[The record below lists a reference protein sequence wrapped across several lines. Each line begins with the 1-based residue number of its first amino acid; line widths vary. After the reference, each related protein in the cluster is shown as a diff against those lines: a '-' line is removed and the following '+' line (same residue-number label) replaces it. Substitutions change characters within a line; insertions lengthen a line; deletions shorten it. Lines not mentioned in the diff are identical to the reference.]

1 MYAVLSLCGMN
12 LLPATMVS
20 LPAAILL
27 VHRPPIDIATLLGTS
42 IGLTPAAWAVTYLW
56 GSKADTCDPYPN
68 ANTMGALRFAQGT
81 GLRALLSLGLDAPH
95 SGSGHV
101 RPHPRTAHPTAA
113 HCQVPEPNS
122 TAKEES

>member
-20 LPAAILL
+20 LPAAVFL
-27 VHRPPIDIATLLGTS
+27 VHRPPIDSVTLLGFS
-42 IGLTPAAWAVTYLW
+42 FGLTPAAWAVTYLW
-56 GSKADTCDPYPN
+56 GSKAATCGPCPD

-81 GLRALLSLGLDAPH
+81 GLRTLLSMELDAPH
-95 SGSGHV
+95 PGSGHV